1 MAFIGLAH
9 IVGARCNDAADV
21 PTYTEG
27 FRYGR
32 AVKAVIDPKYEDVS
46 DYGDINDDEEV
57 QVFAYADVT
66 LEVSEEAEKA
76 ESLFYGHT
84 ADGNSVVSEELDQAG
99 PVGLGFRVKEKTAGK
114 ERYIAIW
121 LYKVNLTEEGQELE
135 TRADSIK
142 YGTVQTKGKA
152 VPAGNGQ
159 WRKKATFTTKQEADS
174 WLDEMAGIT
183 QEGD

>member
-9 IVGARCNDAADV
+9 IVGARCNDAAGV

-84 ADGNSVVSEELDQAG
+84 ADGNLVVSEELDQAG
-99 PVGLGFRVKEKTAGK
+99 PVGLGFRVREKTAGK
-114 ERYIAIW
+114 KRYTAIW

-152 VPAGNGQ
+152 VPTGNGQ